1 MRKIMTLCLIC
12 KDNKVLLGLKKRGF
26 GIGKWNG
33 FGGKVNK
40 GETIEEATKRELFEE
55 SGLTTNNIEKMGV
68 LDFSWHSK
76 PEILQVN
83 IFKCTNFSGILTENE
98 EMKPEWFDL
107 DKIPFENMWP
117 DDKHWF
123 PLFLEGKKFNGKFVF
138 DDNNSILKQEL
149 KEIKEV

>member
-1 MRKIMTLCLIC
+1 MTLCLIC